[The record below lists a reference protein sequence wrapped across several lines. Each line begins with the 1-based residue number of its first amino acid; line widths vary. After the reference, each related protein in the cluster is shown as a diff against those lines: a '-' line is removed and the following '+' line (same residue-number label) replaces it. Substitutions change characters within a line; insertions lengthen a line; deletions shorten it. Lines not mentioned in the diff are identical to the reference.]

1 LKETKKQLKIMKNRF
16 LNMVT
21 ILAITAV
28 FTSCKD
34 NVKEAETTEEQ
45 MVEDVAM
52 TADFNA
58 EADKSMVMWK
68 ANKIVGGHE
77 GTINLANGTANVKD
91 DKLVG
96 GKFVF
101 DIKTLKCTDIPAED
115 ESNAKL
121 VGHLLS
127 PDFFNAEVHD
137 TATFE
142 ITNVE
147 NNNISGNLTLKGIT
161 KNVTFPAKI
170 SMENDMIMINS
181 DTFKIDRTKWDIN
194 YNSGSVMDSKALG
207 DKMIKDDVELK
218 INVVA
223 KKA

>member
-1 LKETKKQLKIMKNRF
+1 MKKRL
-16 LNMVT
+16 LNIVT

-34 NVKEAETTEEQ
+34 NVKEAETTDEQ
-45 MVEDVAM
+45 MVEEIAM

-58 EADKSMVMWK
+58 VADKSMVMWK

-77 GTINLANGTANVKD
+77 GTINLANGTANIKE

-101 DIKTLKCTDIPAED
+101 DIKSLKCLDIPAED
-115 ESNAKL
+115 EANAKL

-161 KNVTFPAKI
+161 KNVTFPANIK
-170 SMENDMIMINS
+170 MDENEVNITS
-181 DTFKIDRTKWDIN
+181 ETFKIDRTEWNIN
-194 YNSGSVMDSKALG
+194 YNSGKVMDSKALG
-207 DKMIKDDVELK
+207 DKMIKDDIELK
-218 INVVA
+218 IDVVA

>member
-1 LKETKKQLKIMKNRF
+1 MKKRL
-16 LNMVT
+16 LNIVT

-34 NVKEAETTEEQ
+34 NVKEAETTDEQ
-45 MVEDVAM
+45 MVEEIAM

-58 EADKSMVMWK
+58 VANKSMVKWK

-77 GTINLANGTANVKD
+77 GTINLANGTANIKE

-101 DIKTLKCTDIPAED
+101 DIKSLKCLDIPAED
-115 ESNAKL
+115 EANAKL

-161 KNVTFPAKI
+161 KNVTFPANIK
-170 SMENDMIMINS
+170 MDENEVNITS
-181 DTFKIDRTKWDIN
+181 ETFKIDRTEWDIN
-194 YNSGSVMDSKALG
+194 YNSGKVMDSKALG
-207 DKMIKDDVELK
+207 DKMIKDDIELK
-218 INVVA
+218 IDVVA

>member
-1 LKETKKQLKIMKNRF
+1 MKKQL
-16 LNMVT
+16 LNIVT

-45 MVEDVAM
+45 MVEEVAM
-52 TADFNA
+52 TADYNA
-58 EADKSMVMWK
+58 VADKSMVIWK
-68 ANKIVGGHE
+68 ANKIVGGHD
-77 GTINLANGTANVKD
+77 GTINLANGMAQIKD

-101 DIKTLKCTDIPAED
+101 DIKSLKCTDIPAED
-115 ESNAKL
+115 EANGKL

-142 ITNVE
+142 ITSVE
-147 NNNISGNLTLKGIT
+147 NSTISGNLTLKGIT
-161 KNVTFPAKI
+161 RNVTFPANVN
-170 SMENDMIMINS
+170 MENDMIMITS

-194 YNSGSVMDSKALG
+194 YNSGSVMDAKALG

-218 INVVA
+218 IDVVA

>member
-1 LKETKKQLKIMKNRF
+1 MKKQL
-16 LNMVT
+16 LNIVT

-45 MVEDVAM
+45 MVEEVAM
-52 TADFNA
+52 TADYNA
-58 EADKSMVMWK
+58 VADKSMVIWK

-77 GTINLANGTANVKD
+77 GTINLANGMAQVKD

-101 DIKTLKCTDIPAED
+101 DIKSLKCTDIPAED
-115 ESNAKL
+115 EANGKL

-127 PDFFNAEVHD
+127 PDFFNAEVHE
-137 TATFE
+137 TTTFE
-142 ITNVE
+142 ITSVE
-147 NNNISGNLTLKGIT
+147 NSTISGNLTLKGIT
-161 KNVTFPAKI
+161 KNVTFPANVN
-170 SMENDMIMINS
+170 MENDRMMITS

-194 YNSGSVMDSKALG
+194 YNSGSVMDAKALG

-218 INVVA
+218 IDVVA